1 MKHLGNI
8 SKINVAEAEAVDVVI
23 GGSPCQDLSIAGKRA
38 GLDGARSGLFMEQI
52 RICREMRERDR
63 AAGRAG
69 IDVRPRFCVWENVPG
84 ALSSNDGEDFRI
96 VLEEFCKVA
105 DPSATVP
112 RPPKGKWKS
121 AGCIVGDGYSV
132 AWRIMDARYYGVP
145 QRRRRISLVADFAGG
160 CAPQILFDE
169 QGMCWNLETSQKA
182 WQGITGHAAGS
193 VGGSG
198 CDWGCKCLNPEDPQT
213 KRIFETEGVFHTLCA
228 GERSGGTAD
237 GVCYS
242 IEGNTVDRESNKNGK
257 GFSEDVSVTLNTQD
271 KHAVA
276 YQVEAFGETGQGY
289 WQNGVQ
295 TIRAEGENGPS
306 RPTNLVCFHC
316 QPDPI
321 SSDDV
326 SQRLGGQAQA
336 SSGICYMCYPLN
348 EQIVTRHKALGERT
362 GMGVGKNGDPAFT
375 LQAAHPHMVCYP
387 SVTGS
392 LCARAD
398 SSPCVDRGQPFVV
411 EKCGCFMGGQGS
423 AAGGIGYSEQEAPT
437 LKSVMSGGNTVPEV
451 VYDARGNGD
460 GKTVCTITG
469 DHCDRITDYTPL
481 VLATAQGGA
490 EVGKNESPCL
500 MAGHERPIVSA
511 IDCINMK
518 QVGDVS
524 GTLCAKKAGYSLNYQ
539 NPVVYTAKMR
549 RKYIVRR
556 LTPMEC
562 SRLQGLPDD
571 FADVPAYED
580 VSDDELDFWR
590 EVWAEW
596 AEINGK
602 KPKTDNQIR
611 KWLQAPVSESNQY
624 QIYGNGIALPQWVW
638 VLGRISEKLGKDHPT
653 MASLFDG
660 SGSFPLIWEA
670 INGKG
675 TAVWSSEVNP
685 EAVRVSRYRIGGD
698 ASC

>member
-8 SKINVAEAEAVDVVI
+8 SKINVAEAETVDVVI

-182 WQGITGHAAGS
+182 WQEITGHAAGS

-198 CDWGCKCLNPEDPQT
+198 GIGVILNNQAVLYALDSMSSNSMKSSNPHSGFHEETVAKTLQAGGVDPTCNQGGNVIVEPVYALQGNGIDRAETAGC
-213 KRIFETEGVFHTLCA
+213 
-228 GERSGGTAD
+228 
-237 GVCYS
+237 
-242 IEGNTVDRESNKNGK
+242 NGK
-257 GFSEDVSVTLNTQD
+257 GWCEDVCYTLNTID
-271 KHAVA
+271 
-276 YQVEAFGETGQGY
+276 
-289 WQNGVQ
+289 
-295 TIRAEGENGPS
+295 
-306 RPTNLVCFHC
+306 RP
-316 QPDPI
+316 
-321 SSDDV
+321 
-326 SQRLGGQAQA
+326 
-336 SSGICYMCYPLN
+336 GICFKA
-348 EQIVTRHKALGERT
+348 EQGAKEQPPAVPETVTPTME
-362 GMGVGKNGDPAFT
+362 
-375 LQAAHPHMVCYP
+375 
-387 SVTGS
+387 
-392 LCARAD
+392 
-398 SSPCVDRGQPFVV
+398 
-411 EKCGCFMGGQGS
+411 
-423 AAGGIGYSEQEAPT
+423 SEP
-437 LKSVMSGGNTVPEV
+437 GGNTVPGL

-481 VLATAQGGA
+481 VLATG
-490 EVGKNESPCL
+490 
-500 MAGHERPIVSA
+500 
-511 IDCINMK
+511 
-518 QVGDVS
+518 
-524 GTLCAKKAGYSLNYQ
+524 Q
-539 NPVVYTAKMR
+539 NPVVYPQLTGSICANSHPGGITGQDAFNDMLPVISTGKCNR
-549 RKYIVRR
+549 RYIVRR
-556 LTPMEC
+556 LTPLEC

-580 VSDDELDFWR
+580 VSDGELDFWH

-602 KPKTDNQIR
+602 KPKTDKQIR

-685 EAVRVSRYRIGGD
+685 EAVRVSSYRIGGD

>member
-8 SKINVAEAEAVDVVI
+8 SKINVAEAETVDVVI

-38 GLDGARSGLFMEQI
+38 GLDGARSGLFVEQI

-105 DPSATVP
+105 DPNSTVP

-160 CAPQILFDE
+160 YAPQILFDE

-182 WQGITGHAAGS
+182 WQGITGHVAGS

-198 CDWGCKCLNPEDPQT
+198 CDWGCKCLNPEDPQSY
-213 KRIFETEGVFHTLCA
+213 RLFETSGAYQTLYA
-228 GERSGGTAD
+228 GEKSGGQYT

-257 GFSEDVSVTLNTQD
+257 GFSEDVSATLNTQD
-271 KHAVA
+271 KHAV
-276 YQVEAFGETGQGY
+276 
-289 WQNGVQ
+289 
-295 TIRAEGENGPS
+295 
-306 RPTNLVCFHC
+306 
-316 QPDPI
+316 
-321 SSDDV
+321 
-326 SQRLGGQAQA
+326 
-336 SSGICYMCYPLN
+336 CYAPLCYP
-348 EQIVTRHKALGERT
+348 K
-362 GMGVGKNGDPAFT
+362 
-375 LQAAHPHMVCYP
+375 
-387 SVTGS
+387 VTGS

-481 VLATAQGGA
+481 VLATGQGGA
-490 EVGKNESPCL
+490 EVGKDESPCL
-500 MAGHERPIVSA
+500 NCNHEQPIA
-511 IDCINMK
+511 AYGGI
-518 QVGDVS
+518 
-524 GTLCAKKAGYSLNYQ
+524 
-539 NPVVYTAKMR
+539 PP
-549 RKYIVRR
+549 RKYIIRR
-556 LTPMEC
+556 LNPLEC

-580 VSDDELDFWR
+580 VSDGELDFWR

-602 KPKTDNQIR
+602 KPKTDKQIR
-611 KWLQAPVSESNQY
+611 KWLQAPISESNQY

-638 VLGRISEKLGKDHPT
+638 VLGRISEKLGKDNPT

-670 INGKG
+670 LNGKG

>member
-8 SKINVAEAEAVDVVI
+8 SKINVAEAETVDVVI

-69 IDVRPRFCVWENVPG
+69 IDARPRFCVWENVPG

-112 RPPKGKWKS
+112 RPTKGKWKS

-169 QGMCWNLETSQKA
+169 QGMCWNLETIQKA
-182 WQGITGHAAGS
+182 WQRITGHAAGS

-198 CDWGCKCLNPEDPQT
+198 CDWGCKCLNPEDP
-213 KRIFETEGVFHTLCA
+213 
-228 GERSGGTAD
+228 
-237 GVCYS
+237 
-242 IEGNTVDRESNKNGK
+242 
-257 GFSEDVSVTLNTQD
+257 
-271 KHAVA
+271 
-276 YQVEAFGETGQGY
+276 
-289 WQNGVQ
+289 
-295 TIRAEGENGPS
+295 
-306 RPTNLVCFHC
+306 
-316 QPDPI
+316 I

-326 SQRLGGQAQA
+326 SQCLGGQAQA
-336 SSGICYMCYPLN
+336 SSGVCYMCYPLN

-411 EKCGCFMGGQGS
+411 EKCGCFMGGRGS
-423 AAGGIGYSEQEAPT
+423 AAGGIGYSEKEAPT
-437 LKSVMSGGNTVPEV
+437 LKSVMSGGNTVPEVVYALQGNGIDRAETAGCNGKGWCEDVCYTLNTIDRPGICFKSEQGAKVRSSAAPETVTPTMESEPGGNTVPGV

-518 QVGDVS
+518 QIGDVS

-539 NPVVYTAKMR
+539 NPVFYTAKTR

-556 LTPMEC
+556 LTPLEC

-571 FADVPAYED
+571 FANVPAYED
-580 VSDDELDFWR
+580 VSDGEMDFWR

-602 KPKTDNQIR
+602 NPKTDKQIR

>member
-84 ALSSNDGEDFRI
+84 TLSSNDGEDFRI

-121 AGCIVGDGYSV
+121 SGCIVGDGYSV

-182 WQGITGHAAGS
+182 WQGITGHATGS
-193 VGGSG
+193 VGGSRGIGIILNDQAVLYALDSMSSNSMKSSNPHSGFHEETVAKTLQAGGVDPTCNQGGNVIIESVYALQGNGIDRAETAG
-198 CDWGCKCLNPEDPQT
+198 C
-213 KRIFETEGVFHTLCA
+213 
-228 GERSGGTAD
+228 
-237 GVCYS
+237 
-242 IEGNTVDRESNKNGK
+242 NGK
-257 GFSEDVSVTLNTQD
+257 GWCEDVCYTLNTID
-271 KHAVA
+271 
-276 YQVEAFGETGQGY
+276 
-289 WQNGVQ
+289 
-295 TIRAEGENGPS
+295 
-306 RPTNLVCFHC
+306 RP
-316 QPDPI
+316 
-321 SSDDV
+321 
-326 SQRLGGQAQA
+326 
-336 SSGICYMCYPLN
+336 GICFKV
-348 EQIVTRHKALGERT
+348 EQGAKVRSPAVPEMVTSTME
-362 GMGVGKNGDPAFT
+362 
-375 LQAAHPHMVCYP
+375 
-387 SVTGS
+387 
-392 LCARAD
+392 
-398 SSPCVDRGQPFVV
+398 
-411 EKCGCFMGGQGS
+411 
-423 AAGGIGYSEQEAPT
+423 SEP
-437 LKSVMSGGNTVPEV
+437 GGNTVPGF

-469 DHCDRITDYTPL
+469 DHCNRITDYTPL
-481 VLATAQGGA
+481 VLATGQGGA
-490 EVGKNESPCL
+490 EVGKDESPCL
-500 MAGHERPIVSA
+500 NCNHEQPIA
-511 IDCINMK
+511 AYGGI
-518 QVGDVS
+518 
-524 GTLCAKKAGYSLNYQ
+524 
-539 NPVVYTAKMR
+539 PP

-556 LTPMEC
+556 LTPLEC

-571 FADVPAYED
+571 FANVPAHED
-580 VSDDELDFWR
+580 VSDSELDFWR
-590 EVWAEW
+590 EVWSEW

-602 KPKTDNQIR
+602 KPKTDKQIR
-611 KWLQAPVSESNQY
+611 KWLQAPISESNQY

-670 INGKG
+670 INGNG

-685 EAVRVSRYRIGGD
+685 EAIRVSRYRIGGD
-698 ASC
+698 VSC

>member
-84 ALSSNDGEDFRI
+84 ALSSNDREDFRI

-169 QGMCWNLETSQKA
+169 QGMCWNLETNQKA

-193 VGGSG
+193 IGGSG
-198 CDWGCKCLNPEDPQT
+198 CDWGCKCLNPEDTQS
-213 KRIFETEGVFHTLCA
+213 KGLFEVDGSFHSLCA

-237 GVCYS
+237 GV
-242 IEGNTVDRESNKNGK
+242 
-257 GFSEDVSVTLNTQD
+257 L
-271 KHAVA
+271 
-276 YQVEAFGETGQGY
+276 YQADAFGETGQGY

-295 TIRAEGENGPS
+295 TIRAEGENRPS

-316 QPDPI
+316 QQDPI

-326 SQRLGGQAQA
+326 SQCLGGQAQA
-336 SSGICYMCYPLN
+336 SSGS
-348 EQIVTRHKALGERT
+348 
-362 GMGVGKNGDPAFT
+362 
-375 LQAAHPHMVCYP
+375 CYP

-481 VLATAQGGA
+481 VLATGQRGA

-511 IDCINMK
+511 IDCVNMK

-539 NPVVYTAKMR
+539 NPVVYTAKTR

-556 LTPMEC
+556 LTPLEC
-562 SRLQGLPDD
+562 SRSQGLPDD
-571 FADVPAYED
+571 FANVPEYED

-602 KPKTDNQIR
+602 KPKTDEQIR
-611 KWLQAPVSESNQY
+611 KWLQSPISECNQY
-624 QIYGNGIALPQWVW
+624 QIYGNGIALPQWVS
-638 VLGRISEKLGKDHPT
+638 VLGRICEVLGKERPT

-685 EAVRVSRYRIGGD
+685 EAIRVSRYRIGGD

>member
-63 AAGRAG
+63 TAGRAG
-69 IDVRPRFCVWENVPG
+69 IDARPRFCVWENVPG

-121 AGCIVGDGYSV
+121 AGCIVGNGYSV

-198 CDWGCKCLNPEDPQT
+198 CDWGCKCLNPEDPQS
-213 KRIFETEGVFHTLCA
+213 KRLFEVDGSFHSLYAGECA
-228 GERSGGTAD
+228 GGKND

-257 GFSEDVSVTLNTQD
+257 GFSEDVSATLNTQD

-289 WQNGVQ
+289 WQNGIQ
-295 TIRAEGENGPS
+295 TIRAEGENRPS

-316 QPDPI
+316 QPDHI

-326 SQRLGGQAQA
+326 SQCLGGQAQA
-336 SSGICYMCYPLN
+336 SSGVCYMCYPLN

-451 VYDARGNGD
+451 VYDARENGD

-481 VLATAQGGA
+481 VPATGQGGA
-490 EVGKNESPCL
+490 EVGKDESPCL
-500 MAGHERPIVSA
+500 NCNHEQPIA
-511 IDCINMK
+511 
-518 QVGDVS
+518 
-524 GTLCAKKAGYSLNYQ
+524 
-539 NPVVYTAKMR
+539 VYGGVPP

-556 LTPMEC
+556 LTPLEC

-580 VSDDELDFWR
+580 VSDGELDFWR
-590 EVWAEW
+590 DVWAEW
-596 AEINGK
+596 VEINGK
-602 KPKTDNQIR
+602 NPKTDKQIR
-611 KWLQAPVSESNQY
+611 KWLQAPISESNQY

>member
-8 SKINVAEAEAVDVVI
+8 SKIKVAEAKAVDVVI

-169 QGMCWNLETSQKA
+169 QGLRWNLEASQKA

-198 CDWGCKCLNPEDPQT
+198 CDWGCKCLNPEDPQS
-213 KRIFETEGVFHTLCA
+213 KRLFE
-228 GERSGGTAD
+228 
-237 GVCYS
+237 
-242 IEGNTVDRESNKNGK
+242 VD
-257 GFSEDVSVTLNTQD
+257 
-271 KHAVA
+271 
-276 YQVEAFGETGQGY
+276 
-289 WQNGVQ
+289 
-295 TIRAEGENGPS
+295 
-306 RPTNLVCFHC
+306 
-316 QPDPI
+316 
-321 SSDDV
+321 
-326 SQRLGGQAQA
+326 
-336 SSGICYMCYPLN
+336 
-348 EQIVTRHKALGERT
+348 
-362 GMGVGKNGDPAFT
+362 
-375 LQAAHPHMVCYP
+375 
-387 SVTGS
+387 
-392 LCARAD
+392 
-398 SSPCVDRGQPFVV
+398 
-411 EKCGCFMGGQGS
+411 
-423 AAGGIGYSEQEAPT
+423 
-437 LKSVMSGGNTVPEV
+437 
-451 VYDARGNGD
+451 
-460 GKTVCTITG
+460 
-469 DHCDRITDYTPL
+469 
-481 VLATAQGGA
+481 
-490 EVGKNESPCL
+490 GKNESPCL

-539 NPVVYTAKMR
+539 NPVVYTAKTR

-556 LTPMEC
+556 LTPLEC

-571 FADVPAYED
+571 FANVPANED
-580 VSDDELDFWR
+580 VSDGELDFWH

-602 KPKTDNQIR
+602 KPKTDKQIR

-638 VLGRISEKLGKDHPT
+638 VLGRIREQLGKDHPT

>member
-38 GLDGARSGLFMEQI
+38 GLGGARSGLFMEQI

-63 AAGRAG
+63 AAGRSG

-96 VLEEFCKVA
+96 ALEEFCKVA
-105 DPSATVP
+105 DPSAVVP

-198 CDWGCKCLNPEDPQT
+198 CIACLNPWDAQSIRQYSPDS
-213 KRIFETEGVFHTLCA
+213 VFPALGA
-228 GERSGGTAD
+228 NSGGGQNRA
-237 GVCYS
+237 GVCFALDS
-242 IEGNTVDRESNKNGK
+242 MSSNSMKSSNPHSGFHAETIAKTLQAGGVDPTCNQGGNVIVEPIYALQGNGIDRAETAECNGK
-257 GFSEDVSVTLNTQD
+257 GWCEDVCYTLNTID
-271 KHAVA
+271 RPGICFK
-276 YQVEAFGETGQGY
+276 
-289 WQNGVQ
+289 
-295 TIRAEGENGPS
+295 AEQIAKE
-306 RPTNLVCFHC
+306 
-316 QPDPI
+316 
-321 SSDDV
+321 
-326 SQRLGGQAQA
+326 QRLL
-336 SSGICYMCYPLN
+336 STPETVN
-348 EQIVTRHKALGERT
+348 PT
-362 GMGVGKNGDPAFT
+362 MG
-375 LQAAHPHMVCYP
+375 
-387 SVTGS
+387 
-392 LCARAD
+392 
-398 SSPCVDRGQPFVV
+398 
-411 EKCGCFMGGQGS
+411 
-423 AAGGIGYSEQEAPT
+423 SE
-437 LKSVMSGGNTVPEV
+437 LGGNDVPGL

-469 DHCDRITDYTPL
+469 DHCDRITDYTSL
-481 VLATAQGGA
+481 VLATGQGGA
-490 EVGKNESPCL
+490 EIGNDESPCL
-500 MAGHERPIVSA
+500 NCNHEQPIA
-511 IDCINMK
+511 AYGGI
-518 QVGDVS
+518 
-524 GTLCAKKAGYSLNYQ
+524 
-539 NPVVYTAKMR
+539 PP

-556 LTPMEC
+556 LTPLEC

-571 FADVPAYED
+571 FANVPAYED
-580 VSDDELDFWR
+580 VSDGELGFWR
-590 EVWAEW
+590 GAWDEW

-602 KPKTDNQIR
+602 KPKTDKQIR

-638 VLGRISEKLGKDHPT
+638 VLGRISETLGKGHPT

-685 EAVRVSRYRIGGD
+685 EAIRVSRYRIGGD

>member
-8 SKINVAEAEAVDVVI
+8 SKINVAEAETVDVVI

-63 AAGRAG
+63 AAGRSG

-198 CDWGCKCLNPEDPQT
+198 CDWGCKCLNPEDPQSY
-213 KRIFETEGVFHTLCA
+213 RLFETSGAYQTLYA
-228 GERSGGTAD
+228 GEKSGGQYT

-257 GFSEDVSVTLNTQD
+257 GFSEDVSATLNTQD
-271 KHAVA
+271 KHAV
-276 YQVEAFGETGQGY
+276 
-289 WQNGVQ
+289 
-295 TIRAEGENGPS
+295 
-306 RPTNLVCFHC
+306 
-316 QPDPI
+316 
-321 SSDDV
+321 
-326 SQRLGGQAQA
+326 
-336 SSGICYMCYPLN
+336 CYAPLCYP
-348 EQIVTRHKALGERT
+348 K
-362 GMGVGKNGDPAFT
+362 
-375 LQAAHPHMVCYP
+375 
-387 SVTGS
+387 VTGS

-398 SSPCVDRGQPFVV
+398 SSPCLDRGQPFVV

-481 VLATAQGGA
+481 VLATGQGGA
-490 EVGKNESPCL
+490 EVGKDESPCL

-524 GTLCAKKAGYSLNYQ
+524 GTLCAKKAWYSLNYQ
-539 NPVVYTAKMR
+539 NPVVYTAKTR

-571 FADVPAYED
+571 FADVPAHED
-580 VSDDELDFWR
+580 VSDRELDFWR

-602 KPKTDNQIR
+602 KPKTEKQIR
-611 KWLQAPVSESNQY
+611 KWLQAPISESNQY

>member
-8 SKINVAEAEAVDVVI
+8 SKINVAETEAVDVVI

-182 WQGITGHAAGS
+182 WQEITGHAAGS

-198 CDWGCKCLNPEDPQT
+198 CDWGCKCLNPEDP
-213 KRIFETEGVFHTLCA
+213 
-228 GERSGGTAD
+228 
-237 GVCYS
+237 
-242 IEGNTVDRESNKNGK
+242 
-257 GFSEDVSVTLNTQD
+257 
-271 KHAVA
+271 
-276 YQVEAFGETGQGY
+276 
-289 WQNGVQ
+289 
-295 TIRAEGENGPS
+295 
-306 RPTNLVCFHC
+306 
-316 QPDPI
+316 I

-326 SQRLGGQAQA
+326 RQCLGGQAQA
-336 SSGICYMCYPLN
+336 SSGSCYMCYPLN

-411 EKCGCFMGGQGS
+411 EKRGCFMGGQGS
-423 AAGGIGYSEQEAPT
+423 AAGGIGYSEKEAPT

-481 VLATAQGGA
+481 VLATG
-490 EVGKNESPCL
+490 
-500 MAGHERPIVSA
+500 
-511 IDCINMK
+511 
-518 QVGDVS
+518 
-524 GTLCAKKAGYSLNYQ
+524 Q
-539 NPVVYTAKMR
+539 NPVVYPQLTGSLCANSHPGGITGQDAFNDMLPVISTGKRNR
-549 RKYIVRR
+549 RYIIRR
-556 LTPMEC
+556 LTPLEC

-580 VSDDELDFWR
+580 VSDGELDFWR

-602 KPKTDNQIR
+602 NPKTDKQIR
-611 KWLQAPVSESNQY
+611 KWLQAPISESNQY

-685 EAVRVSRYRIGGD
+685 EAVRVSRYRVGERD
-698 ASC
+698 

>member
-8 SKINVAEAEAVDVVI
+8 SKINIAEAEAVDVVI

-38 GLDGARSGLFMEQI
+38 GLDGARSGLLMEQI

-105 DPSATVP
+105 DPSAVVP

-193 VGGSG
+193 GGGSG
-198 CDWGCKCLNPEDPQT
+198 CAWGCKCLNPEDPQS
-213 KRIFETEGVFHTLCA
+213 KRLFEVDGAFHSLYA
-228 GERSGGTAD
+228 GECGGGKND

-257 GFSEDVSVTLNTQD
+257 GFSEDVSTTLNTQD
-271 KHAVA
+271 KHAV
-276 YQVEAFGETGQGY
+276 
-289 WQNGVQ
+289 
-295 TIRAEGENGPS
+295 
-306 RPTNLVCFHC
+306 
-316 QPDPI
+316 
-321 SSDDV
+321 
-326 SQRLGGQAQA
+326 
-336 SSGICYMCYPLN
+336 CYAPLCYP
-348 EQIVTRHKALGERT
+348 K
-362 GMGVGKNGDPAFT
+362 
-375 LQAAHPHMVCYP
+375 
-387 SVTGS
+387 VTGS

-398 SSPCVDRGQPFVV
+398 SSPCLDRGQPFVV

-423 AAGGIGYSEQEAPT
+423 AAGGIGYSEQEATT

-451 VYDARGNGD
+451 VYDGRENGD

-481 VLATAQGGA
+481 VLATGQGGA
-490 EVGKNESPCL
+490 EVGKNESPC
-500 MAGHERPIVSA
+500 MNCNHEQPIA
-511 IDCINMK
+511 
-518 QVGDVS
+518 
-524 GTLCAKKAGYSLNYQ
+524 
-539 NPVVYTAKMR
+539 VYGGIPP

-580 VSDDELDFWR
+580 VSDGELDFWR

-602 KPKTDNQIR
+602 KPKTDKQIR

-685 EAVRVSRYRIGGD
+685 EAVRVSRYRVGERD
-698 ASC
+698 

>member
-63 AAGRAG
+63 TAGRAG
-69 IDVRPRFCVWENVPG
+69 IDARPRFCVWENVPG

-121 AGCIVGDGYSV
+121 AGCIVGNGYSV

-182 WQGITGHAAGS
+182 WEGITGHAAGS

-198 CDWGCKCLNPEDPQT
+198 CDWGCKCLNPEDP
-213 KRIFETEGVFHTLCA
+213 
-228 GERSGGTAD
+228 
-237 GVCYS
+237 
-242 IEGNTVDRESNKNGK
+242 
-257 GFSEDVSVTLNTQD
+257 
-271 KHAVA
+271 
-276 YQVEAFGETGQGY
+276 
-289 WQNGVQ
+289 
-295 TIRAEGENGPS
+295 
-306 RPTNLVCFHC
+306 
-316 QPDPI
+316 I

-326 SQRLGGQAQA
+326 SQCLGGQAQA
-336 SSGICYMCYPLN
+336 SSGVCYMCYPLN

-490 EVGKNESPCL
+490 EVGKNESPRL

-518 QVGDVS
+518 QVEDVS

-539 NPVVYTAKMR
+539 NPVVYPQLTGSLCANSHPGGITGQDAFNDMLPVISTGKRNR
-549 RKYIVRR
+549 RYIIRR
-556 LTPMEC
+556 LTPLEC

-580 VSDDELDFWR
+580 VSDGELDFWR
-590 EVWAEW
+590 EVWVEW

-602 KPKTDNQIR
+602 NPKTDKQIR
-611 KWLQAPVSESNQY
+611 KWLQAPISESNQY

-638 VLGRISEKLGKDHPT
+638 VLGRISEKLGKEHPT

>member
-198 CDWGCKCLNPEDPQT
+198 CDWRCKCLNPEDPQS
-213 KRIFETEGVFHTLCA
+213 KRLFEVDGSFHSLYA
-228 GERSGGTAD
+228 GE
-237 GVCYS
+237 
-242 IEGNTVDRESNKNGK
+242 
-257 GFSEDVSVTLNTQD
+257 
-271 KHAVA
+271 
-276 YQVEAFGETGQGY
+276 
-289 WQNGVQ
+289 
-295 TIRAEGENGPS
+295 
-306 RPTNLVCFHC
+306 
-316 QPDPI
+316 
-321 SSDDV
+321 
-326 SQRLGGQAQA
+326 
-336 SSGICYMCYPLN
+336 
-348 EQIVTRHKALGERT
+348 
-362 GMGVGKNGDPAFT
+362 
-375 LQAAHPHMVCYP
+375 
-387 SVTGS
+387 
-392 LCARAD
+392 
-398 SSPCVDRGQPFVV
+398 
-411 EKCGCFMGGQGS
+411 CG
-423 AAGGIGYSEQEAPT
+423 
-437 LKSVMSGGNTVPEV
+437 GGNTVPEV

-524 GTLCAKKAGYSLNYQ
+524 GTLCAKKAGYSLNYK
-539 NPVVYTAKMR
+539 NPVVYTAKTR

-556 LTPMEC
+556 LTPLEC

-580 VSDDELDFWR
+580 VSDGELDFWR
-590 EVWAEW
+590 EVWVEW

-602 KPKTDNQIR
+602 NPKTDKQIR

-638 VLGRISEKLGKDHPT
+638 VLGRISEKLGKDNPT

-685 EAVRVSRYRIGGD
+685 EAIRVSRYRIGGD

>member
-105 DPSATVP
+105 DPSAVVP

-121 AGCIVGDGYSV
+121 AGCIVGDGYSI

-160 CAPQILFDE
+160 YATQILFDE

-198 CDWGCKCLNPEDPQT
+198 CDWGCKCLNPEDPQSY
-213 KRIFETEGVFHTLCA
+213 RLFETSGAYQTLYA
-228 GERSGGTAD
+228 GEKSGGQYT

-242 IEGNTVDRESNKNGK
+242 IEGNSVDRASNKNGK
-257 GFSEDVSVTLNTQD
+257 GFSEDVSATLNTQD

-295 TIRAEGENGPS
+295 TLRAEGENRPS

-316 QPDPI
+316 QQDPI
-321 SSDDV
+321 SSDDT
-326 SQRLGGQAQA
+326 SQCIGGQAQA
-336 SSGICYMCYPLN
+336 SSTICY
-348 EQIVTRHKALGERT
+348 
-362 GMGVGKNGDPAFT
+362 PA
-375 LQAAHPHMVCYP
+375 
-387 SVTGS
+387 VTGS
-392 LCARAD
+392 LCARAG
-398 SSPCVDRGQPFVV
+398 SPTCVDRGQLFVV

-437 LKSVMSGGNTVPEV
+437 LKSAMSGGNTVPEV
-451 VYDARGNGD
+451 VYDGRGNGD

-481 VLATAQGGA
+481 VLATGQGGA
-490 EVGKNESPCL
+490 EVGNDESPCL
-500 MAGHERPIVSA
+500 NCNHEQPIA
-511 IDCINMK
+511 AYDGI
-518 QVGDVS
+518 
-524 GTLCAKKAGYSLNYQ
+524 
-539 NPVVYTAKMR
+539 PP

-571 FADVPAYED
+571 FANVPAYED
-580 VSDDELDFWR
+580 VSDGELDFWR

-602 KPKTDNQIR
+602 KPKTDKQIR
-611 KWLQAPVSESNQY
+611 KWLQAPISESNQY

-638 VLGRISEKLGKDHPT
+638 VLGRISEQLGKDHPT

>member
-8 SKINVAEAEAVDVVI
+8 SKISVAEAEAVDVVI

-84 ALSSNDGEDFRI
+84 ALSSNGGEDFRI

-198 CDWGCKCLNPEDPQT
+198 CDWGCKCLNPEDPQSY
-213 KRIFETEGVFHTLCA
+213 RLFETSGAYQTLYA
-228 GERSGGTAD
+228 GEKSGGQYT

-257 GFSEDVSVTLNTQD
+257 GFSEDVSATLNTQD

-276 YQVEAFGETGQGY
+276 YQVEAFGEAGRGY
-289 WQNGVQ
+289 WQNGIQ
-295 TIRAEGENGPS
+295 TIRAEGENRPS

-316 QPDPI
+316 QPDHI

-326 SQRLGGQAQA
+326 SQRLGGQVQA
-336 SSGICYMCYPLN
+336 SSCI
-348 EQIVTRHKALGERT
+348 
-362 GMGVGKNGDPAFT
+362 
-375 LQAAHPHMVCYP
+375 CYP

-481 VLATAQGGA
+481 VLATGQGGA
-490 EVGKNESPCL
+490 EVGKDERPCL
-500 MAGHERPIVSA
+500 NCNHEQPIA
-511 IDCINMK
+511 
-518 QVGDVS
+518 
-524 GTLCAKKAGYSLNYQ
+524 
-539 NPVVYTAKMR
+539 VYGGVPP

-556 LTPMEC
+556 LTPLEC

-580 VSDDELDFWR
+580 VSDGELDFWR
-590 EVWAEW
+590 DVWAEW
-596 AEINGK
+596 VEINGK
-602 KPKTDNQIR
+602 NPKTDKQIR
-611 KWLQAPVSESNQY
+611 KWLQAPISESNQY

>member
-52 RICREMRERDR
+52 RICKEMRERDR

-105 DPSATVP
+105 DPNAVVP

-193 VGGSG
+193 AGGSG
-198 CDWGCKCLNPEDPQT
+198 CDWGCKCLNSEDTQSR
-213 KRIFETEGVFHTLCA
+213 RIFDTNGAFHSLCVR
-228 GERSGGTAD
+228 ERSGGTAD

-257 GFSEDVSVTLNTQD
+257 GFSEDISATLNTQD
-271 KHAVA
+271 KHAVCYA
-276 YQVEAFGETGQGY
+276 P
-289 WQNGVQ
+289 
-295 TIRAEGENGPS
+295 I
-306 RPTNLVCFHC
+306 CFHC
-316 QPDPI
+316 QQDPI
-321 SSDDV
+321 SSDDA
-326 SQRLGGQAQA
+326 SQCLGGQAQA
-336 SSGICYMCYPLN
+336 SSG
-348 EQIVTRHKALGERT
+348 
-362 GMGVGKNGDPAFT
+362 
-375 LQAAHPHMVCYP
+375 VCYP

-392 LCARAD
+392 LRARAD
-398 SSPCVDRGQPFVV
+398 SSPCVDNGQPFVV

-460 GKTVCTITG
+460 GKTVRTIPD

-481 VLATAQGGA
+481 VLATGQGGA
-490 EVGKNESPCL
+490 EIGNDESPCL
-500 MAGHERPIVSA
+500 NCNHEQPIA
-511 IDCINMK
+511 AYGGI
-518 QVGDVS
+518 
-524 GTLCAKKAGYSLNYQ
+524 
-539 NPVVYTAKMR
+539 PP
-549 RKYIVRR
+549 RKYIIRR

-571 FADVPAYED
+571 FANVPAYED
-580 VSDDELDFWR
+580 VSDSELDFWR
-590 EVWAEW
+590 GTWAEW

-653 MASLFDG
+653 IASLFDG

-685 EAVRVSRYRIGGD
+685 EAIRVSRYRIGGD

>member
-1 MKHLGNI
+1 MKHIGNI
-8 SKINVAEAEAVDVVI
+8 SKINIAEAEAVDVVI

-52 RICREMRERDR
+52 RICRRMRERDR

-69 IDVRPRFCVWENVPG
+69 IDARPRFCVWENVPG

-198 CDWGCKCLNPEDPQT
+198 CDWGCKCLNPEDPQSY
-213 KRIFETEGVFHTLCA
+213 RLFETSGAYQTLYA
-228 GERSGGTAD
+228 GEKSGGQYT

-257 GFSEDVSVTLNTQD
+257 GFSEDVSATLNTQD
-271 KHAVA
+271 KHAV
-276 YQVEAFGETGQGY
+276 
-289 WQNGVQ
+289 
-295 TIRAEGENGPS
+295 
-306 RPTNLVCFHC
+306 
-316 QPDPI
+316 
-321 SSDDV
+321 
-326 SQRLGGQAQA
+326 
-336 SSGICYMCYPLN
+336 CYAPLCYP
-348 EQIVTRHKALGERT
+348 K
-362 GMGVGKNGDPAFT
+362 
-375 LQAAHPHMVCYP
+375 
-387 SVTGS
+387 VTGS

-437 LKSVMSGGNTVPEV
+437 LKSVMSGGNTVSEE

-481 VLATAQGGA
+481 VLATGQGGA
-490 EVGKNESPCL
+490 EVVKDESPCL
-500 MAGHERPIVSA
+500 NCNHEQPIA
-511 IDCINMK
+511 AYGGI
-518 QVGDVS
+518 
-524 GTLCAKKAGYSLNYQ
+524 
-539 NPVVYTAKMR
+539 PP

-556 LTPMEC
+556 LTPLEC

-571 FADVPAYED
+571 FANVPAYED
-580 VSDDELDFWR
+580 VSDGELDFWR

-602 KPKTDNQIR
+602 NPKTDKKIR

-685 EAVRVSRYRIGGD
+685 EAIRVSRYRIGGETE
-698 ASC
+698 

>member
-8 SKINVAEAEAVDVVI
+8 SKVNVAETEAVDVVI

-52 RICREMRERDR
+52 RICREMRERDK

-84 ALSSNDGEDFRI
+84 ALSSNDGEDFQI

-105 DPSATVP
+105 DPSAVVP

-182 WQGITGHAAGS
+182 WQGIAGHATGS
-193 VGGSG
+193 VGGSCG
-198 CDWGCKCLNPEDPQT
+198 IEYLNPWDAQSIRQYSPDS
-213 KRIFETEGVFHTLCA
+213 VFPALGA
-228 GERSGGTAD
+228 NNSGGQNRA
-237 GVCYS
+237 GVCFAMDS
-242 IEGNTVDRESNKNGK
+242 MSSNSMKSSNPHS
-257 GFSEDVSVTLNTQD
+257 GF
-271 KHAVA
+271 HA
-276 YQVEAFGETGQGY
+276 ET
-289 WQNGVQ
+289 
-295 TIRAEGENGPS
+295 IA
-306 RPTNLVCFHC
+306 
-316 QPDPI
+316 
-321 SSDDV
+321 
-326 SQRLGGQAQA
+326 
-336 SSGICYMCYPLN
+336 
-348 EQIVTRHKALGERT
+348 K
-362 GMGVGKNGDPAFT
+362 T
-375 LQAAHPHMVCYP
+375 LQAGGVDPTCNQGGNVIVEPVYGLQGNGIDRAESAGGSGVCYP

-392 LCARAD
+392 LRARAD
-398 SSPCVDRGQPFVV
+398 SSPCVDNGQPFVV

-481 VLATAQGGA
+481 VLATGQGGA
-490 EVGKNESPCL
+490 EIGKDESPCL
-500 MAGHERPIVSA
+500 HCNHEQPIA
-511 IDCINMK
+511 AYGGI
-518 QVGDVS
+518 
-524 GTLCAKKAGYSLNYQ
+524 
-539 NPVVYTAKMR
+539 PP

-556 LTPMEC
+556 LTPLEC

-571 FADVPAYED
+571 FANVPAYED
-580 VSDDELDFWR
+580 VSDSELDFWR
-590 EVWAEW
+590 GAWAEW

-602 KPKTDNQIR
+602 KPKTDKQIR
-611 KWLQAPVSESNQY
+611 KWLQEPVSESNQY

-638 VLGRISEKLGKDHPT
+638 VLGRISEKLGKNHPT

-685 EAVRVSRYRIGGD
+685 EAIRVSRYRIGGETE
-698 ASC
+698 

>member
-105 DPSATVP
+105 DPSAVVP

-169 QGMCWNLETSQKA
+169 QGLCWNLETSQKA

-193 VGGSG
+193 AGGSG
-198 CDWGCKCLNPEDPQT
+198 CDWGCKCLNPEDPQS
-213 KRIFETEGVFHTLCA
+213 KRLFEVDGPFHSLYA
-228 GERSGGTAD
+228 GECGGGKND
-237 GVCYS
+237 GVCFS

-257 GFSEDVSVTLNTQD
+257 GFSEDVSATLNTQD
-271 KHAVA
+271 KHAVCYA
-276 YQVEAFGETGQGY
+276 P
-289 WQNGVQ
+289 
-295 TIRAEGENGPS
+295 I
-306 RPTNLVCFHC
+306 CFHC
-316 QPDPI
+316 QQDPI
-321 SSDDV
+321 SSDDA
-326 SQRLGGQAQA
+326 SQCLGGQAQA
-336 SSGICYMCYPLN
+336 SSGICY
-348 EQIVTRHKALGERT
+348 
-362 GMGVGKNGDPAFT
+362 
-375 LQAAHPHMVCYP
+375 P

-392 LCARAD
+392 LCARMD
-398 SSPCVDRGQPFVV
+398 SSPCVDRGQPFIV

-481 VLATAQGGA
+481 VLATGQGG
-490 EVGKNESPCL
+490 NESHCL
-500 MAGHERPIVSA
+500 NCNHEKPIVSA

-539 NPVVYTAKMR
+539 NPVVYPQLTGSVCANSHPGGITGQDAFNDMLPVISTGKRNR
-549 RKYIVRR
+549 RYIIRR
-556 LTPMEC
+556 LTPLEC

-571 FADVPAYED
+571 FANVPAYED
-580 VSDDELDFWR
+580 VSDSELDFWR
-590 EVWAEW
+590 GAWAEW

-602 KPKTDNQIR
+602 KPKTDKQIR
-611 KWLQAPVSESNQY
+611 KWLQEPVSESNQY

-685 EAVRVSRYRIGGD
+685 EAIRVSRYRIGGD

>member
-8 SKINVAEAEAVDVVI
+8 SKIKVAEAEAVDVVI

-105 DPSATVP
+105 DPSAIVP

-121 AGCIVGDGYSV
+121 AGGIVGDGYSV

-169 QGMCWNLETSQKA
+169 QGMRWNLETSKKA
-182 WQGITGHAAGS
+182 WQGITGHVAGS
-193 VGGSG
+193 VAGSG
-198 CDWGCKCLNPEDPQT
+198 CDWGCKCLNPKDTQSR
-213 KRIFETEGVFHTLCA
+213 RIFDANGAFHSLCVR
-228 GERSGGTAD
+228 ERSGGTAD

-242 IEGNTVDRESNKNGK
+242 IEGSAVDREKAQNGK
-257 GFSEDVSVTLNTQD
+257 GFSEDVSPTLNVQD
-271 KHAVA
+271 KHAV
-276 YQVEAFGETGQGY
+276 
-289 WQNGVQ
+289 
-295 TIRAEGENGPS
+295 
-306 RPTNLVCFHC
+306 C
-316 QPDPI
+316 
-321 SSDDV
+321 
-326 SQRLGGQAQA
+326 
-336 SSGICYMCYPLN
+336 
-348 EQIVTRHKALGERT
+348 
-362 GMGVGKNGDPAFT
+362 
-375 LQAAHPHMVCYP
+375 
-387 SVTGS
+387 
-392 LCARAD
+392 
-398 SSPCVDRGQPFVV
+398 
-411 EKCGCFMGGQGS
+411 
-423 AAGGIGYSEQEAPT
+423 
-437 LKSVMSGGNTVPEV
+437 
-451 VYDARGNGD
+451 YDARGNGD

-481 VLATAQGGA
+481 VLATGQGGA
-490 EVGKNESPCL
+490 EIGNDESPCL
-500 MAGHERPIVSA
+500 NCNHEQPIA
-511 IDCINMK
+511 AY
-518 QVGDVS
+518 S
-524 GTLCAKKAGYSLNYQ
+524 GRST
-539 NPVVYTAKMR
+539 

-556 LTPMEC
+556 LTPLEC

-580 VSDDELDFWR
+580 ASDGELDFWR

-602 KPKTDNQIR
+602 NPKTDKQIR
-611 KWLQAPVSESNQY
+611 KWLQAPISESNQY

-638 VLGRISEKLGKDHPT
+638 VLGRISEKLGKEQPT

-698 ASC
+698 APC

>member
-8 SKINVAEAEAVDVVI
+8 SKINVAEAETVDVVI

-198 CDWGCKCLNPEDPQT
+198 CDWGCKCLNPEDPQS
-213 KRIFETEGVFHTLCA
+213 KILFEVDGSFHSLYA
-228 GERSGGTAD
+228 GECGGGNND

-242 IEGNTVDRESNKNGK
+242 IEGNTVDRASNKNGK
-257 GFSEDVSVTLNTQD
+257 GFSEDVSATLNTQD
-271 KHAVA
+271 KHAV
-276 YQVEAFGETGQGY
+276 
-289 WQNGVQ
+289 
-295 TIRAEGENGPS
+295 
-306 RPTNLVCFHC
+306 
-316 QPDPI
+316 
-321 SSDDV
+321 
-326 SQRLGGQAQA
+326 
-336 SSGICYMCYPLN
+336 CYAPLCYP
-348 EQIVTRHKALGERT
+348 K
-362 GMGVGKNGDPAFT
+362 
-375 LQAAHPHMVCYP
+375 
-387 SVTGS
+387 VTGS

-398 SSPCVDRGQPFVV
+398 SSPCLDRGQPFVV

-539 NPVVYTAKMR
+539 NPVVYTAKTR

-580 VSDDELDFWR
+580 VSDGELDFWR
-590 EVWAEW
+590 EVLAEW

-602 KPKTDNQIR
+602 KPKTDKQIR
-611 KWLQAPVSESNQY
+611 KWLQAPISESNQY

-638 VLGRISEKLGKDHPT
+638 VLGRISEKLGKGNPT

-685 EAVRVSRYRIGGD
+685 EAIRVSRYRIGGD
-698 ASC
+698 APC

>member
-8 SKINVAEAEAVDVVI
+8 SKINIAEAEAVDVVI

-52 RICREMRERDR
+52 RICREMRERER
-63 AAGRAG
+63 AAGRSG

-169 QGMCWNLETSQKA
+169 QGMRWNLETSQKA

-198 CDWGCKCLNPEDPQT
+198 CDWGCKCLNPEDP
-213 KRIFETEGVFHTLCA
+213 
-228 GERSGGTAD
+228 
-237 GVCYS
+237 
-242 IEGNTVDRESNKNGK
+242 
-257 GFSEDVSVTLNTQD
+257 
-271 KHAVA
+271 
-276 YQVEAFGETGQGY
+276 
-289 WQNGVQ
+289 
-295 TIRAEGENGPS
+295 
-306 RPTNLVCFHC
+306 
-316 QPDPI
+316 I

-326 SQRLGGQAQA
+326 RQCLGGQAQA
-336 SSGICYMCYPLN
+336 SSGI
-348 EQIVTRHKALGERT
+348 
-362 GMGVGKNGDPAFT
+362 
-375 LQAAHPHMVCYP
+375 CYP

-398 SSPCVDRGQPFVV
+398 SSPCLDRGQPFVV

-451 VYDARGNGD
+451 VYYARGNGD

-518 QVGDVS
+518 QIGDVS
-524 GTLCAKKAGYSLNYQ
+524 GTLCAKKAWYSLNYQ
-539 NPVVYTAKMR
+539 NPVVYTAKTR

-562 SRLQGLPDD
+562 SRLQGLTDD
-571 FADVPAYED
+571 FANVPAYED
-580 VSDDELDFWR
+580 VSDGELDFWR

-602 KPKTDNQIR
+602 NPKTDKQIR

-685 EAVRVSRYRIGGD
+685 EAVRVSRYRVGERD
-698 ASC
+698 

>member
-182 WQGITGHAAGS
+182 WKGITGHAAGS
-193 VGGSG
+193 VGRSG
-198 CDWGCKCLNPEDPQT
+198 CDWGCKCLNPEDPQS
-213 KRIFETEGVFHTLCA
+213 KRLFEVDGSFHSLYA
-228 GERSGGTAD
+228 GECGGGRND

-257 GFSEDVSVTLNTQD
+257 GFSEDVSATLNTQD
-271 KHAVA
+271 KHAVC
-276 YQVEAFGETGQGY
+276 Y
-289 WQNGVQ
+289 
-295 TIRAEGENGPS
+295 
-306 RPTNLVCFHC
+306 
-316 QPDPI
+316 
-321 SSDDV
+321 
-326 SQRLGGQAQA
+326 A
-336 SSGICYMCYPLN
+336 SLCYP
-348 EQIVTRHKALGERT
+348 K
-362 GMGVGKNGDPAFT
+362 
-375 LQAAHPHMVCYP
+375 
-387 SVTGS
+387 VTGS

-423 AAGGIGYSEQEAPT
+423 AAGGIGYSEQEEPT

-481 VLATAQGGA
+481 VLATGQGGA
-490 EVGKNESPCL
+490 EVGQNESPCL
-500 MAGHERPIVSA
+500 NCNHEQPIA
-511 IDCINMK
+511 AYGGI
-518 QVGDVS
+518 
-524 GTLCAKKAGYSLNYQ
+524 
-539 NPVVYTAKMR
+539 PP

-556 LTPMEC
+556 LTPLEC

-571 FADVPAYED
+571 FANVPAYED
-580 VSDDELDFWR
+580 VPDSELDFWR
-590 EVWAEW
+590 GAWAEW

-611 KWLQAPVSESNQY
+611 KWLQAPISESNQY

-670 INGKG
+670 INGKE
-675 TAVWSSEVNP
+675 TAVWSSKVNP
-685 EAVRVSRYRIGGD
+685 EAIRVSRYRIGGD

>member
-1 MKHLGNI
+1 MKHIGNI
-8 SKINVAEAEAVDVVI
+8 RKINVAEEEAVDVVI

-63 AAGRAG
+63 AARRAG
-69 IDVRPRFCVWENVPG
+69 IDARPRFCVWENVTG

-182 WQGITGHAAGS
+182 WQEITGHAAGS

-198 CDWGCKCLNPEDPQT
+198 CDWGCKCLNPEDP
-213 KRIFETEGVFHTLCA
+213 
-228 GERSGGTAD
+228 
-237 GVCYS
+237 
-242 IEGNTVDRESNKNGK
+242 
-257 GFSEDVSVTLNTQD
+257 
-271 KHAVA
+271 
-276 YQVEAFGETGQGY
+276 
-289 WQNGVQ
+289 
-295 TIRAEGENGPS
+295 
-306 RPTNLVCFHC
+306 
-316 QPDPI
+316 I

-326 SQRLGGQAQA
+326 RQCLGGQAQA
-336 SSGICYMCYPLN
+336 SSGVCYMCYPLN

-362 GMGVGKNGDPAFT
+362 GMGVGKNGDQAFT

-398 SSPCVDRGQPFVV
+398 SSPFVDRGQPFVV

-423 AAGGIGYSEQEAPT
+423 AAGGIGYSEKEEPT

-481 VLATAQGGA
+481 VLATGQGGA
-490 EVGKNESPCL
+490 EVGKDESPC
-500 MAGHERPIVSA
+500 MNCNHEQPIA
-511 IDCINMK
+511 
-518 QVGDVS
+518 
-524 GTLCAKKAGYSLNYQ
+524 
-539 NPVVYTAKMR
+539 VYGGIPP

-556 LTPMEC
+556 LTPLEC

-580 VSDDELDFWR
+580 VSDGELDFWR

-602 KPKTDNQIR
+602 KPKTDKQIQQ
-611 KWLQAPVSESNQY
+611 WMQAPVSESNQY
-624 QIYGNGIALPQWVW
+624 KIYGNGIALPQWVW
-638 VLGRISEKLGKDHPT
+638 VLGRVSEKLGKEHPT

-685 EAVRVSRYRIGGD
+685 EAVRVSRYRVGERD
-698 ASC
+698 

>member
-105 DPSATVP
+105 DTSATVP

-121 AGCIVGDGYSV
+121 SGCIVGDGYSV

-182 WQGITGHAAGS
+182 WKRITGHAAGS

-198 CDWGCKCLNPEDPQT
+198 CDWGCKCLNPEDPQS
-213 KRIFETEGVFHTLCA
+213 KRLFEVDGAFHSLYA
-228 GERSGGTAD
+228 GECGGGKND

-242 IEGNTVDRESNKNGK
+242 IEGNTVDRESSKNGK
-257 GFSEDVSVTLNTQD
+257 GFSEDVSATLNTQD
-271 KHAVA
+271 KHAVCYA
-276 YQVEAFGETGQGY
+276 P
-289 WQNGVQ
+289 
-295 TIRAEGENGPS
+295 I
-306 RPTNLVCFHC
+306 CFHC
-316 QPDPI
+316 QQDPI

-326 SQRLGGQAQA
+326 SQCLGGQAQA
-336 SSGICYMCYPLN
+336 SSG
-348 EQIVTRHKALGERT
+348 
-362 GMGVGKNGDPAFT
+362 
-375 LQAAHPHMVCYP
+375 VCYP

-423 AAGGIGYSEQEAPT
+423 KAGGIGYSEQEAPT

-539 NPVVYTAKMR
+539 NPVVYTAKTR

-580 VSDDELDFWR
+580 VSDGELDFWR

-602 KPKTDNQIR
+602 KPKTEKQIR

-638 VLGRISEKLGKDHPT
+638 VLGRISEKLGKDYPT

>member
-1 MKHLGNI
+1 MKHIGNI
-8 SKINVAEAEAVDVVI
+8 SKINIAEAEAVDVVI

-52 RICREMRERDR
+52 RICRRMRERDR

-69 IDVRPRFCVWENVPG
+69 IDARPRFCVWENVPG

-198 CDWGCKCLNPEDPQT
+198 CDWGCKCLNPEDPQSY
-213 KRIFETEGVFHTLCA
+213 RLFETSGAYQTLYA
-228 GERSGGTAD
+228 GEKSGGQYT

-257 GFSEDVSVTLNTQD
+257 GFSEDVSATLNTQD
-271 KHAVA
+271 KHAV
-276 YQVEAFGETGQGY
+276 
-289 WQNGVQ
+289 
-295 TIRAEGENGPS
+295 
-306 RPTNLVCFHC
+306 
-316 QPDPI
+316 
-321 SSDDV
+321 
-326 SQRLGGQAQA
+326 
-336 SSGICYMCYPLN
+336 CYAPLCYP
-348 EQIVTRHKALGERT
+348 K
-362 GMGVGKNGDPAFT
+362 
-375 LQAAHPHMVCYP
+375 
-387 SVTGS
+387 VTGS

-437 LKSVMSGGNTVPEV
+437 LKSVMSGGNTVSEE

-481 VLATAQGGA
+481 VLATGQGGA
-490 EVGKNESPCL
+490 EVVKDESPCL
-500 MAGHERPIVSA
+500 NCNHEQPIA
-511 IDCINMK
+511 AYGGI
-518 QVGDVS
+518 
-524 GTLCAKKAGYSLNYQ
+524 
-539 NPVVYTAKMR
+539 PP

-556 LTPMEC
+556 LTPLEC

-571 FADVPAYED
+571 FANVPAYED
-580 VSDDELDFWR
+580 VSDGELDFWR
-590 EVWAEW
+590 EVWDEW

-602 KPKTDNQIR
+602 NPKTDKKIR

-685 EAVRVSRYRIGGD
+685 EAIRVSRYRIGGETE
-698 ASC
+698 

>member
-198 CDWGCKCLNPEDPQT
+198 CDWGCKCLNPEDPQS
-213 KRIFETEGVFHTLCA
+213 KILFEVDGSFHSLYA
-228 GERSGGTAD
+228 GECGGGNND

-242 IEGNTVDRESNKNGK
+242 IEGNTVDRASNKNGK
-257 GFSEDVSVTLNTQD
+257 GFSEDVSATLNTQD
-271 KHAVA
+271 KHAVCYA
-276 YQVEAFGETGQGY
+276 P
-289 WQNGVQ
+289 
-295 TIRAEGENGPS
+295 I
-306 RPTNLVCFHC
+306 CFHC
-316 QPDPI
+316 QQDPI

-326 SQRLGGQAQA
+326 SQCLGGQAQA
-336 SSGICYMCYPLN
+336 SSGI
-348 EQIVTRHKALGERT
+348 
-362 GMGVGKNGDPAFT
+362 
-375 LQAAHPHMVCYP
+375 CYP

-423 AAGGIGYSEQEAPT
+423 AAGGIGYSEKEAPT

-451 VYDARGNGD
+451 VYDARGD

-539 NPVVYTAKMR
+539 NPVVYTAKTR

-562 SRLQGLPDD
+562 TRLQGLPDD

-580 VSDDELDFWR
+580 VSDGELDFWR

-602 KPKTDNQIR
+602 KPKTDKQIR
-611 KWLQAPVSESNQY
+611 KWLQAPISESNQY

-638 VLGRISEKLGKDHPT
+638 VLGRISEQLGKDHPT

>member
-8 SKINVAEAEAVDVVI
+8 SKINVAEAETVDVVI

-52 RICREMRERDR
+52 RICREMRERER
-63 AAGRAG
+63 AAGRSG

-96 VLEEFCKVA
+96 VLEAFCKVA

-198 CDWGCKCLNPEDPQT
+198 CDWGCKCLNPEDPQS
-213 KRIFETEGVFHTLCA
+213 KRLFEVDGSFHSLYA
-228 GERSGGTAD
+228 GECGGGKND

-257 GFSEDVSVTLNTQD
+257 GFSEYVSVTLNTQD
-271 KHAVA
+271 KHAVV

-289 WQNGVQ
+289 WQNGIQ
-295 TIRAEGENGPS
+295 TIRAEGENRPS

-336 SSGICYMCYPLN
+336 SSGS
-348 EQIVTRHKALGERT
+348 
-362 GMGVGKNGDPAFT
+362 
-375 LQAAHPHMVCYP
+375 CYP

-481 VLATAQGGA
+481 VLATSQGGA

-539 NPVVYTAKMR
+539 NHVVYTAKTR

-562 SRLQGLPDD
+562 SRLQGLTDD
-571 FADVPAYED
+571 FANVPAYED
-580 VSDDELDFWR
+580 VSDGELDFWR

-602 KPKTDNQIR
+602 NPKTDKQIR

-660 SGSFPLIWEA
+660 SGSFPLIWET

-685 EAVRVSRYRIGGD
+685 EAIRVSRYRIGGD

>member
-193 VGGSG
+193 VGGNG
-198 CDWGCKCLNPEDPQT
+198 CDWRCKCLNPEDPQS
-213 KRIFETEGVFHTLCA
+213 KRLFDVNGIYHSLYA
-228 GERSGGTAD
+228 GENGGGKND
-237 GVCYS
+237 GV
-242 IEGNTVDRESNKNGK
+242 
-257 GFSEDVSVTLNTQD
+257 L
-271 KHAVA
+271 
-276 YQVEAFGETGQGY
+276 YQAEAFGETGQGY

-295 TIRAEGENGPS
+295 TIRAEGENRPS

-316 QPDPI
+316 QQDPI

-326 SQRLGGQAQA
+326 SKCLGGQAQA

-469 DHCDRITDYTPL
+469 DHCDRIIDYTPL
-481 VLATAQGGA
+481 VLGTGQGGA
-490 EVGKNESPCL
+490 EVGKDESPCL
-500 MAGHERPIVSA
+500 NCNHEQPIA
-511 IDCINMK
+511 AYGGI
-518 QVGDVS
+518 
-524 GTLCAKKAGYSLNYQ
+524 
-539 NPVVYTAKMR
+539 PP

-556 LTPMEC
+556 LTPLEC

-580 VSDDELDFWR
+580 VSDGELDFWR

-602 KPKTDNQIR
+602 NPKTDKQIR
-611 KWLQAPVSESNQY
+611 KWLQAPISESNQY

-638 VLGRISEKLGKDHPT
+638 VLGRISEKLGKDNPT

>member
-8 SKINVAEAEAVDVVI
+8 SKIKVAEAEAVDVVI

-105 DPSATVP
+105 DRSATVP

-121 AGCIVGDGYSV
+121 AGCIVGDSFSV

-198 CDWGCKCLNPEDPQT
+198 CAWGCKCLNPEDPQS
-213 KRIFETEGVFHTLCA
+213 KSLFEVDGSFYSLYAWEC
-228 GERSGGTAD
+228 GGGKND
-237 GVCYS
+237 GVCYA

-257 GFSEDVSVTLNTQD
+257 GFSEDVSATLNTQD
-271 KHAVA
+271 KHAVCYA
-276 YQVEAFGETGQGY
+276 P
-289 WQNGVQ
+289 
-295 TIRAEGENGPS
+295 I
-306 RPTNLVCFHC
+306 CFHC
-316 QPDPI
+316 QQDPI

-326 SQRLGGQAQA
+326 SQCLGGQAQA
-336 SSGICYMCYPLN
+336 SSGI
-348 EQIVTRHKALGERT
+348 
-362 GMGVGKNGDPAFT
+362 
-375 LQAAHPHMVCYP
+375 CYP

-423 AAGGIGYSEQEAPT
+423 AAGGIGYSEKEAPT
-437 LKSVMSGGNTVPEV
+437 LKSAMSGSNTVPEV

-539 NPVVYTAKMR
+539 NPVVYTAKTR

-556 LTPMEC
+556 LTPLEC

-580 VSDDELDFWR
+580 VSDGELDFWR

-596 AEINGK
+596 VEINGK
-602 KPKTDNQIR
+602 NPKTDKQIR
-611 KWLQAPVSESNQY
+611 KWLQAPIRKAISIKSTGTELLFRSG
-624 QIYGNGIALPQWVW
+624 YG
-638 VLGRISEKLGKDHPT
+638 
-653 MASLFDG
+653 
-660 SGSFPLIWEA
+660 
-670 INGKG
+670 
-675 TAVWSSEVNP
+675 
-685 EAVRVSRYRIGGD
+685 
-698 ASC
+698 C

>member
-38 GLDGARSGLFMEQI
+38 GLGSARSGLFMEQI

-63 AAGRAG
+63 AAGRSG

-96 VLEEFCKVA
+96 ALEEFCKVA

-169 QGMCWNLETSQKA
+169 QGLCWNLETSQKA

-198 CDWGCKCLNPEDPQT
+198 CDWGCKCLNLEDPQS
-213 KRIFETEGVFHTLCA
+213 KRLFEVDGSFHSLYA
-228 GERSGGTAD
+228 GECGGGKND

-257 GFSEDVSVTLNTQD
+257 GFSEDVSATLNTQD
-271 KHAVA
+271 KHAV
-276 YQVEAFGETGQGY
+276 
-289 WQNGVQ
+289 
-295 TIRAEGENGPS
+295 
-306 RPTNLVCFHC
+306 
-316 QPDPI
+316 
-321 SSDDV
+321 
-326 SQRLGGQAQA
+326 
-336 SSGICYMCYPLN
+336 CYAPLCYP
-348 EQIVTRHKALGERT
+348 K
-362 GMGVGKNGDPAFT
+362 
-375 LQAAHPHMVCYP
+375 
-387 SVTGS
+387 VTGS

-481 VLATAQGGA
+481 VLATGQGRA
-490 EVGKNESPCL
+490 EVGQNESPCL
-500 MAGHERPIVSA
+500 NCNHEQPIA
-511 IDCINMK
+511 AYGGI
-518 QVGDVS
+518 
-524 GTLCAKKAGYSLNYQ
+524 
-539 NPVVYTAKMR
+539 PP

-571 FADVPAYED
+571 FANVPAYED
-580 VSDDELDFWR
+580 VPDSELGFWCGT
-590 EVWAEW
+590 WTEW
-596 AEINGK
+596 AESNGK
-602 KPKTDNQIR
+602 KPKTDKQIR
-611 KWLQAPVSESNQY
+611 KWLQEPVSESNQY

-638 VLGRISEKLGKDHPT
+638 VLGRISETLGKGHPT

-685 EAVRVSRYRIGGD
+685 EAIRVSRYRIGGD
-698 ASC
+698 ALC

>member
-8 SKINVAEAEAVDVVI
+8 SKINAAETEAVDVVI

-169 QGMCWNLETSQKA
+169 QGMRWNLETSQKA

-198 CDWGCKCLNPEDPQT
+198 CDWGCKCLNPE
-213 KRIFETEGVFHTLCA
+213 E
-228 GERSGGTAD
+228 
-237 GVCYS
+237 
-242 IEGNTVDRESNKNGK
+242 
-257 GFSEDVSVTLNTQD
+257 
-271 KHAVA
+271 
-276 YQVEAFGETGQGY
+276 
-289 WQNGVQ
+289 
-295 TIRAEGENGPS
+295 
-306 RPTNLVCFHC
+306 
-316 QPDPI
+316 PI
-321 SSDDV
+321 SSNDV

-375 LQAAHPHMVCYP
+375 LLAAHPHMVCYP

-451 VYDARGNGD
+451 VYDARGNGE

-481 VLATAQGGA
+481 VLATSQGGA
-490 EVGKNESPCL
+490 EVGKNESHCL

-549 RKYIVRR
+549 RKHIVRR

-580 VSDDELDFWR
+580 VSDGELDFWR

-602 KPKTDNQIR
+602 KPKTDKQIR
-611 KWLQAPVSESNQY
+611 KWLQAPVSERNQY

-685 EAVRVSRYRIGGD
+685 EAVRVSRYRVGERD
-698 ASC
+698 

>member
-63 AAGRAG
+63 AVGRAG

-198 CDWGCKCLNPEDPQT
+198 CDWGCKCLNPEDPQS
-213 KRIFETEGVFHTLCA
+213 KRLFEVDGSFHSLYA
-228 GERSGGTAD
+228 GECGGGKND

-242 IEGNTVDRESNKNGK
+242 IEGNSVDRASNKNGK
-257 GFSEDVSVTLNTQD
+257 GFSEDVSATLNTQD

-289 WQNGVQ
+289 WQNGIQ
-295 TIRAEGENGPS
+295 TIRAEGENRPS

-336 SSGICYMCYPLN
+336 SSGSC
-348 EQIVTRHKALGERT
+348 
-362 GMGVGKNGDPAFT
+362 F
-375 LQAAHPHMVCYP
+375 P

-398 SSPCVDRGQPFVV
+398 SSPCIDRGQPFVV

-460 GKTVCTITG
+460 GKTVCTITV

-481 VLATAQGGA
+481 VLATAQGG
-490 EVGKNESPCL
+490 NESHCL
-500 MAGHERPIVSA
+500 NCNHEKPIVSA

-539 NPVVYTAKMR
+539 NPVVYPQLTGSICANSHPGGITGQDAFNDMLPVISTGKCNR
-549 RKYIVRR
+549 RFIVRR
-556 LTPMEC
+556 LTPLEC

-580 VSDDELDFWR
+580 VSDGELDFWR

-602 KPKTDNQIR
+602 KPKTDKQIR
-611 KWLQAPVSESNQY
+611 QWMQAPVSESNQY

-638 VLGRISEKLGKDHPT
+638 VLGRISEKLGKEHRT

-685 EAVRVSRYRIGGD
+685 EAIRVSRYRIGGD

>member
-8 SKINVAEAEAVDVVI
+8 SKINVAEADAVDVVI

-38 GLDGARSGLFMEQI
+38 GLDGARSGLFVEQI

-69 IDVRPRFCVWENVPG
+69 INVRPRFCVWENVPG

-105 DPSATVP
+105 DPDADVP

-121 AGCIVGDGYSV
+121 DGCIVGDSFSV

-145 QRRRRISLVADFAGG
+145 QRRRRISLVSDFAGR

-198 CDWGCKCLNPEDPQT
+198 CDWGCKCLNPEDPQS
-213 KRIFETEGVFHTLCA
+213 KRLFEVDGSFHSLYA
-228 GERSGGTAD
+228 GECGGGKND

-257 GFSEDVSVTLNTQD
+257 GFSEDVSATLNTQD
-271 KHAVA
+271 KHAVC
-276 YQVEAFGETGQGY
+276 Y
-289 WQNGVQ
+289 
-295 TIRAEGENGPS
+295 
-306 RPTNLVCFHC
+306 
-316 QPDPI
+316 
-321 SSDDV
+321 
-326 SQRLGGQAQA
+326 A
-336 SSGICYMCYPLN
+336 SLCYP
-348 EQIVTRHKALGERT
+348 K
-362 GMGVGKNGDPAFT
+362 
-375 LQAAHPHMVCYP
+375 
-387 SVTGS
+387 VTGS

-481 VLATAQGGA
+481 VLATGQGGA
-490 EVGKNESPCL
+490 EIGEDESPCL
-500 MAGHERPIVSA
+500 NCNHEQPIA
-511 IDCINMK
+511 AY
-518 QVGDVS
+518 S
-524 GTLCAKKAGYSLNYQ
+524 G
-539 NPVVYTAKMR
+539 NPP

-556 LTPMEC
+556 LTPLEC

-571 FADVPAYED
+571 FANVPAYED
-580 VSDDELDFWR
+580 VSDSELDFWR
-590 EVWAEW
+590 GAWAEW
-596 AEINGK
+596 AKINGK
-602 KPKTDNQIR
+602 KPKTDKQIR
-611 KWLQAPVSESNQY
+611 KWLQEPVSESNQY

-638 VLGRISEKLGKDHPT
+638 VLGRISEALGKDTPT

-685 EAVRVSRYRIGGD
+685 EAIRVSRYRIEGETE
-698 ASC
+698 

>member
-8 SKINVAEAEAVDVVI
+8 SKINIAEAEAVDVVI

-52 RICREMRERDR
+52 RICREMRERER
-63 AAGRAG
+63 AAGRSG

-169 QGMCWNLETSQKA
+169 QGMRWNLETSQKA

-198 CDWGCKCLNPEDPQT
+198 CDWGCKCLNPEDP
-213 KRIFETEGVFHTLCA
+213 
-228 GERSGGTAD
+228 
-237 GVCYS
+237 
-242 IEGNTVDRESNKNGK
+242 
-257 GFSEDVSVTLNTQD
+257 
-271 KHAVA
+271 
-276 YQVEAFGETGQGY
+276 
-289 WQNGVQ
+289 
-295 TIRAEGENGPS
+295 
-306 RPTNLVCFHC
+306 
-316 QPDPI
+316 I

-326 SQRLGGQAQA
+326 RQCLGGQAQA
-336 SSGICYMCYPLN
+336 SSGI
-348 EQIVTRHKALGERT
+348 
-362 GMGVGKNGDPAFT
+362 
-375 LQAAHPHMVCYP
+375 CYP

-398 SSPCVDRGQPFVV
+398 SSPCLDRGQPFVV

-451 VYDARGNGD
+451 VYYARGNGD

-469 DHCDRITDYTPL
+469 DHCDRITDYTQL

-518 QVGDVS
+518 QIGDVS
-524 GTLCAKKAGYSLNYQ
+524 GTLCAKKAWYSLNYQ
-539 NPVVYTAKMR
+539 NPVVYTAKTR

-562 SRLQGLPDD
+562 SRLQGLTDD
-571 FADVPAYED
+571 FANVPAYED
-580 VSDDELDFWR
+580 VSDGELDFWR

-602 KPKTDNQIR
+602 NPKTDKQIR

-685 EAVRVSRYRIGGD
+685 EAVRVSRYRVGERD
-698 ASC
+698 